1 MQENYLTTVKIIF
14 PKIFTKY
21 KYFSGKSPRPAGFSI
36 YRDLVLIL
44 RRCSRWVTDLEHDLS
59 TVNLA
64 GQVQICQHFRY
75 DVWRWSNYFLDSGFK
90 SVACHLSESETREF
104 TTQHQLATE
113 ILQTL
118 SSRNTTYAS
127 WPTRQSRCQLLT
139 SRHHQI
145 FFSFRHRINFVII
158 FWNILS

>member
-44 RRCSRWVTDLEHDLS
+44 RRCSRWVTDLEHDLL

-64 GQVQICQHFRY
+64 GQDQICQHFRY
-75 DVWRWSNYFLDSGFK
+75 DVWSQIFSWLRLK

-104 TTQHQLATE
+104 TTQHHLATE

-127 WPTRQSRCQLLT
+127 WPTRQARCQLLT